1 MKYQEMQGNCVNAIY
16 SREQGNPY
24 LEALPDVLGKR
35 EFERRM
41 KSQPDFPRDVSRL
54 APEERRNLLSGLS
67 QWFQPMDYMY
77 TLYDMLHRAMAS
89 TYRTKTVIESVKQMN
104 DLYMDFRTGRPRE
117 FMYSTQA
124 YSGAVLGV
132 PGIGK
137 TSTIKRCLSTMPQV
151 IVHQEYQGRKV
162 YEKQINYLVVE
173 CPSDCSLKTLAL
185 NIFSAIDKAIGSEYL
200 KQATY
205 QRAMAT
211 SATTTK
217 LKIICMNHHI
227 GLIVI
232 DEIQNAIST
241 ATKNKQI
248 KPLIKFLVELT
259 NETSTAICF
268 CGTLEAEDVFL
279 KQEHLKR
286 RTRGFRLLPMKY
298 DKTYRKFITELWE
311 YQMTL
316 QKAPLTEKLMKQMY
330 DLSAGIPA
338 YLVKIFEEAQVRSIL
353 SGREKL
359 SYESIRQA
367 VDYLGIEV
375 PKVYGRGGTSICDFS
390 VEEVEAREFIE
401 DTDQNGNQDQIPSS
415 GMYVQEEVETGTGT
429 GTDREE
435 NTQTV
440 NQTMD
445 SLLTPSSRTYI
456 KTAESGESG
465 AHGEKPMEAQ
475 RNGNQA
481 QIPSSKMYVS
491 EKPQLKVVYSR
502 NDQMPTEEAV
512 WEAPKE
518 PMEPIIIP
526 EPSQEP
532 VKRFYAEKRGR
543 KKADRDETDLIELWN
558 QGLSEETIFQ
568 TLKSW
573 YMAERRCY

>member
-1 MKYQEMQGNCVNAIY
+1 MRYQEMQGNCVNAIY

-35 EFERRM
+35 EFGRRI
-41 KSQPDFPRDVSRL
+41 KSQPDFPRDISRL

-77 TLYDMLHRAMAS
+77 TLYDMLHRAMCS
-89 TYRTKTVIESVKQMN
+89 TYQTKTVIESVRQMN

-117 FMYSTQA
+117 LSYSTQA

-151 IVHQEYQGRKV
+151 IVHQEYQGRKI

-298 DKTYRKFITELWE
+298 DRTYRKFITELWE

-367 VDYLGIEV
+367 VDYLGIEI
-375 PKVYGRGGTSICDFS
+375 PKVYGRGGTSISDFS
-390 VEEVEAREFIE
+390 IEEVEAREFTE
-401 DTDQNGNQDQIPSS
+401 EAVQNGNQGQIPSS
-415 GMYVQEEVETGTGT
+415 GMYAQEEAGTGT
-429 GTDREE
+429 GIGREG
-435 NTQTV
+435 NIQAANQTV
-440 NQTMD
+440 D
-445 SLLTPSSRTYI
+445 PILTPSSRMYI
-456 KTAESGESG
+456 KTAESAENGFNEGE
-465 AHGEKPMEAQ
+465 PIEAPKI
-475 RNGNQA
+475 GNQA
-481 QIPSSKMYVS
+481 QIPSSIMYVP
-491 EKPQLKVVYSR
+491 EKPQLKVIYSR
-502 NDQMPTEEAV
+502 NDQVQPNEAES
-512 WEAPKE
+512 EAPAE
-518 PMEPIIIP
+518 PMEPIIP

-558 QGLSEETIFQ
+558 QGLTEEAVFQ

-573 YMAERRCY
+573 HMAERRCY

>member
-1 MKYQEMQGNCVNAIY
+1 MRYQEIRGNCTNAIY

-24 LEALPDVLGKR
+24 LEALPEMLGKK
-35 EFERRM
+35 EFARRM

-54 APEERRNLLSGLS
+54 APEDRRNLLAGLS

-104 DLYMDFRTGRPRE
+104 DLYMDFRTGRPRD

-151 IVHQEYQGRKV
+151 IVHQEYQGRKI

-185 NIFSAIDKAIGSEYL
+185 NLFSAIDNAIGSEYL

-259 NETSTAICF
+259 NETSTAICS

-286 RTRGFRLLPMKY
+286 RTRGYRLLPMKY

-338 YLVKIFEEAQVRSIL
+338 YLVKIFEEAQIRSIL
-353 SGREKL
+353 SGKEKI

-375 PKVYGRGGTSICDFS
+375 PKVYGRGGTSISDFS
-390 VEEVEAREFIE
+390 VEEVEAREFTE
-401 DTDQNGNQDQIPSS
+401 EAVQNGNQGQIPSS
-415 GMYVQEEVETGTGT
+415 GMYVQEEAEMMGNG
-429 GTDREE
+429 R
-435 NTQTV
+435 QTAE
-440 NQTMD
+440 
-445 SLLTPSSRTYI
+445 PSFGTYI
-456 KTAESGESG
+456 KAAESGESG
-465 AHGEKPMEAQ
+465 THGEKPMEAPK
-475 RNGNQA
+475 NGNQA

-502 NDQMPTEEAV
+502 EQELPSIK
-512 WEAPKE
+512 APAE

-526 EPSQEP
+526 ESSEEP

-543 KKADRDETDLIELWN
+543 KKADRDETDLIELWSK
-558 QGLSEETIFQ
+558 GLSEETVF
-568 TLKSW
+568 
-573 YMAERRCY
+573 

>member
-1 MKYQEMQGNCVNAIY
+1 MKYGDFTGNTVGAVYGN
-16 SREQGNPY
+16 ENGNPY
-24 LEALPDVLGKR
+24 LEALPDVLGKK

-54 APEERRNLLSGLS
+54 APEDRRNLLSGLS

-89 TYRTKTVIESVKQMN
+89 TYRTKTVIESVRQMN
-104 DLYMDFRTGRPRE
+104 DLYLDFRTGRTRE
-117 FMYSTQA
+117 LMYSTQA

-137 TSTIKRCLSTMPQV
+137 TSTIKRCLSIMPQV
-151 IVHQEYQGRKV
+151 IIHQEYQGRKI

-205 QRAMAT
+205 QRALAA

-316 QKAPLTEKLMKQMY
+316 QKALLTEKLMKQMY

-338 YLVKIFEEAQVRSIL
+338 YLVKIFEEAQIRSIL

-359 SYESIRQA
+359 TYESIRQA

-375 PKVYGRGGTSICDFS
+375 PKVYGRGGTSISDFS
-390 VEEVEAREFIE
+390 IEEVEAREFTE
-401 DTDQNGNQDQIPSS
+401 EAVPNGNQGQIPSS
-415 GMYVQEEVETGTGT
+415 TMYVRTDAETGIG
-429 GTDREE
+429 REG
-435 NTQTV
+435 NIQAA
-440 NQTMD
+440 NQTTD
-445 SLLTPSSRTYI
+445 SLLTPSSKMYI
-456 KTAESGESG
+456 KAAESGESG
-465 AHGEKPMEAQ
+465 IHGEKPMEAPK
-475 RNGNQA
+475 NGNQA
-481 QIPSSKMYVS
+481 QIPSSKMYVP

-502 NDQMPTEEAV
+502 EQEPPSIK
-512 WEAPKE
+512 APAE
-518 PMEPIIIP
+518 PMEPIIP
-526 EPSQEP
+526 ELSEEP

-543 KKADRDETDLIELWN
+543 KKADRDETDLIALWS
-558 QGLSEETIFQ
+558 QGLTEEAIFQ
-568 TLKSW
+568 TLESW
-573 YMAERRCY
+573 HMAERRCY

>member
-1 MKYQEMQGNCVNAIY
+1 MKYGDFTGNTVEAIY
-16 SREQGNPY
+16 GNENGNPY
-24 LEALPDVLGKR
+24 LEALPDVLGKK

-54 APEERRNLLSGLS
+54 APEDRRNLLSGLS

-89 TYRTKTVIESVKQMN
+89 TYRTKTVIESVRQMN
-104 DLYMDFRTGRPRE
+104 DLYLDFRTGRTRE
-117 FMYSTQA
+117 LMYSTQA

-137 TSTIKRCLSTMPQV
+137 TSTIKRCLSIMPQV
-151 IVHQEYQGRKV
+151 IIHQEYQGRKI

-298 DKTYRKFITELWE
+298 DRTYRKFITELWE

-359 SYESIRQA
+359 TYESIRQA
-367 VDYLGIEV
+367 VDYLGIEIT
-375 PKVYGRGGTSICDFS
+375 KVYGRGGTSISDFS
-390 VEEVEAREFIE
+390 VEEVEAREFTE
-401 DTDQNGNQDQIPSS
+401 EATQNGNQGQIPSS
-415 GMYVQEEVETGTGT
+415 GMYAQEKAGTGT
-429 GTDREE
+429 GIGREG
-435 NTQTV
+435 NIQAA
-440 NQTMD
+440 NQTID
-445 SLLTPSSRTYI
+445 PILTPSSRMYI
-456 KTAESGESG
+456 KAAESAGNGFNEGE
-465 AHGEKPMEAQ
+465 PMEAPKI
-475 RNGNQA
+475 GNQA
-481 QIPSSKMYVS
+481 QIPSSIMYVP
-491 EKPQLKVVYSR
+491 EKPQLKVIYSR
-502 NDQMPTEEAV
+502 NDQVQPNEAES
-512 WEAPKE
+512 EAPAE
-518 PMEPIIIP
+518 PMEPIIP

-558 QGLSEETIFQ
+558 QGLSEEAIFQ
-568 TLKSW
+568 TLESW
-573 YMAERRCY
+573 HMAERRCY

>member
-1 MKYQEMQGNCVNAIY
+1 MRYQEMQGNCVNAIY

-35 EFERRM
+35 EFGRRI
-41 KSQPDFPRDVSRL
+41 KSQPDFPRDISRL

-77 TLYDMLHRAMAS
+77 TLYDMLHRAMCS
-89 TYRTKTVIESVKQMN
+89 TYQTKTVIESVRQMN

-117 FMYSTQA
+117 LSYSTQA

-151 IVHQEYQGRKV
+151 IVHQEYQGRKI

-298 DKTYRKFITELWE
+298 DRTYRKFITELWE

-367 VDYLGIEV
+367 VDYLGIEI
-375 PKVYGRGGTSICDFS
+375 PKVYGRGGTSISDFS
-390 VEEVEAREFIE
+390 IEEVEAREFTE
-401 DTDQNGNQDQIPSS
+401 EAVPNGNQGQIPSS
-415 GMYVQEEVETGTGT
+415 GMYAQEEAGTGT
-429 GTDREE
+429 GIGREG
-435 NTQTV
+435 NIQAANQTV
-440 NQTMD
+440 D
-445 SLLTPSSRTYI
+445 PILTPSSRMYI
-456 KTAESGESG
+456 KTAESAGNGFNEGE
-465 AHGEKPMEAQ
+465 PMEAPK
-475 RNGNQA
+475 NGNLG
-481 QIPSSKMYVS
+481 QIPSSIMYVP

-502 NDQMPTEEAV
+502 EQEPPSSK
-512 WEAPKE
+512 APAE
-518 PMEPIIIP
+518 PMEPIIIS

-558 QGLSEETIFQ
+558 QGLTEEAIFQ

-573 YMAERRCY
+573 HMAERRCY